1 MPNPEVRRGFLLHL
15 AAEGMIPVLGGC
27 AGALAGGPEV
37 GLAGVAV
44 GQVVEKAINFFGA
57 RIVQRWCQW
66 FRDQP
71 PEARQAALAELAALT
86 PEEARQEAAAAL
98 DRLAPDAS
106 PEDRSVALEYLS
118 IIPGALDRALPRT
131 PGGQRS
137 LPPTATF
144 DEPQLML
151 QLLPADLPPYP
162 VPSDLPGTPYRLQQL
177 LGSGGFGAVYRAT
190 THTLQHLPLA
200 IKFCLD
206 PALAAALHRERSNLE
221 RLMKAGGEG
230 WSTRIVRLYGYDLEH
245 RTPFLVYEFVPGGDL
260 THYLA
265 RRVAQLGRPLNAGE
279 VLGLVTQVCEAL
291 AFAHTHGLV
300 HRDLKPTNVLVAGDT
315 LKLADFGLGS
325 LAAARAAQ
333 VSRIGSTT
341 IDFLTA
347 ADQASL
353 FRGAGTPLYMAP
365 EQKRGAAPD
374 PRHDLYS
381 LGVMWFQLLAGDV
394 SRELHPGWA
403 KELAARF
410 IVPKSHLALLERCVG
425 WLDERPKD
433 AAELLPLL
441 RGLQAGRAAPPPTIL
456 AEAPRTET
464 PPSVVPAG
472 ESGRMRQ
479 ALMQSLVKRV
489 EGGHRLLEVLER
501 KKYRPLVGTVV
512 LGILLVTMLLSAFG
526 AAWHTVGLAVPLIGG
541 LAVLLWH
548 LHQSQVKAVQQ
559 QIQQAMRTLGEEFPD
574 AVQSWGG
581 APALRN
587 PDTVR
592 EIVRSLPPLAR
603 PAAVK
608 AAPPGPVPRD
618 ERQRHEQ
625 LAEGLRQLAQDH
637 ADLGQFAQPKRL
649 PLPLALAL
657 SLLLAGL
664 PLGLAAA
671 FSYYR
676 YFGPW
681 EHSREFYDHLANPL
695 DAADYTMQTR
705 KHLAVTVALGLGTLL
720 LVTAAGTWRLS
731 RRPLFR
737 GRTALAVAGSLLLLG
752 MPAGAGA
759 GGVWYAYFH
768 PFYVGSPP
776 PYNAS
781 ALHDYRGNSIPLVE
795 YYALDKKAQAEAVAV
810 GVAVCALLT
819 ALSAGLYLRG
829 YRRRHAEAGRRLAGH
844 VHELAA
850 AFPVTV
856 ETWGGAKVLENR
868 EAVQHLLRTRDWRD
882 DRQA

>member
-27 AGALAGGPEV
+27 AGALAGGPEI
-37 GLAGVAV
+37 GLVGVAV

-57 RIVQRWCQW
+57 RIVERWCRW

-71 PEARQAALAELAALT
+71 PEVRQAALADLAALT
-86 PEEARQEAAAAL
+86 PEEARVEAAAAL
-98 DRLAPDAS
+98 DKLAPDAN

-131 PGGQRS
+131 PGGTLS

-144 DEPQLML
+144 DEPQLL
-151 QLLPADLPPYP
+151 LRLLPADMPPYP
-162 VPSDLPGTPYRLQQL
+162 VPSDLPATPYRLLQL

-230 WSTRIVRLYGYDLEH
+230 WSARIVRLYGYDLEH
-245 RTPFLVYEFVPGGDL
+245 RTPFLVYEYVPGGDL

-265 RRVAQLGRPLNAGE
+265 RRVAQLGRPLNADE
-279 VLGLVTQVCEAL
+279 VLGLVVQVCEAL

-300 HRDLKPTNVLVAGDT
+300 HRDLKPTNVLVDGDA

-333 VSRIGSTT
+333 VSRIGATT

-403 KELAARF
+403 KELAARYR
-410 IVPKSHLALLERCVG
+410 VPPAHLALLERCVG

-441 RGLQAGRAAPPPTIL
+441 RGLQAGQAVPPLAIL
-456 AEAPRTET
+456 AEAPLTE
-464 PPSVVPAG
+464 PPALPAR

-479 ALMQSLVKRV
+479 ALMQSLIKRV
-489 EGGHRLLEVLER
+489 EEGHRLLAVLDQ
-501 KKYRPLVGTVV
+501 KKHRPLVGSVV
-512 LGILLVTMLLSAFG
+512 LGVLLVAMLMTGLG
-526 AAWHTVGLAVPLIGG
+526 ASWSTVALAVPLLGG
-541 LAVLLWH
+541 LGVLLWH

-559 QIQQAMRTLGEEFPD
+559 QIQLAMRTLSEEFPE

-581 APALRN
+581 GPALGN
-587 PDTVR
+587 PETVR
-592 EIVRSLPPLAR
+592 EIVRSLPPLVR
-603 PAAVK
+603 PAEVK
-608 AAPPGPVPRD
+608 AAPPGPVPPEERD
-618 ERQRHEQ
+618 RQGP
-625 LAEGLRQLAQDH
+625 LAEGLRQVAQDH
-637 ADLGQFAQPKRL
+637 AELARFGRRKPV

-657 SLLLAGL
+657 SLFLLGV
-664 PLGLAAA
+664 PVGLAAGA
-671 FSYYR
+671 CSYR
-676 YFGPW
+676 YFGPYVEYSDR
-681 EHSREFYDHLANPL
+681 EHYDYHGNPL
-695 DAADYTMQTR
+695 
-705 KHLAVTVALGLGTLL
+705 TVAEYAVQSRRHMAVAIGAGVGTLL
-720 LVTAAGTWRLS
+720 VLTAAGSWLLT
-731 RRPLFR
+731 RRPLYR
-737 GRTALAVAGSLLLLG
+737 ARTALAVAASLLLAL
-752 MPAGAGA
+752 PAGAGA
-759 GGVWYAYFH
+759 GGLWYIYFR
-768 PFYVGSPP
+768 PFYTGSHPVHNP
-776 PYNAS
+776 GEVY
-781 ALHDYRGNSIPLVE
+781 DYHANPISSIDYFL
-795 YYALDKKAQAEAVAV
+795 LDKKVEAEAIAV
-810 GVAVCALLT
+810 GVAVCVLLVT
-819 ALSAGLYLRG
+819 LLAGLYLRG
-829 YRRRHAEAGRRLAGH
+829 YGRRHAEASRRLAAH
-844 VHELAA
+844 AHELAA
-850 AFPVTV
+850 SFPVTV

-868 EAVQHLLRTRDWRD
+868 EAVQQLLRTRDWRD
-882 DRQA
+882 ERQA

>member
-1 MPNPEVRRGFLLHL
+1 MPNPEFPRGFLLHL

-27 AGALAGGPEV
+27 AGAMAGSSEV
-37 GLAGVAV
+37 GRVAV
-44 GQVVEKAINFFGA
+44 GQAVEKAINFFGA
-57 RIVQRWCQW
+57 RIVERWCRW

-71 PEARQAALAELAALT
+71 PEVRQAALADLAALT
-86 PEEARQEAAAAL
+86 PEEAREEAAAAL

-131 PGGQRS
+131 PGGGLS

-144 DEPQLML
+144 DEPQLLL
-151 QLLPADLPPYP
+151 QLLPADRPPYP
-162 VPSDLPGTPYRLQQL
+162 VPSDLPGTPYRLLQL

-230 WSTRIVRLYGYDLEH
+230 WSARIVRLYGYDLEH

-265 RRVAQLGRPLNAGE
+265 RRVTQVGRPLNAEE
-279 VLGLVTQVCEAL
+279 VLALIIQVGEAL
-291 AFAHTHGLV
+291 AFAHKHGLV
-300 HRDLKPTNVLVAGDT
+300 HRDLKPTNVLVDGDA

-333 VSRIGSTT
+333 VSRIGATT

-374 PRHDLYS
+374 PRHDVYS
-381 LGVMWFQLLAGDV
+381 LGVMWYQLLAGDV

-410 IVPKSHLALLERCVG
+410 NVPRAHLGLLERCVG

-441 RGLQAGRAAPPPTIL
+441 RGLQAGQVVPPTAL
-456 AEAPRTET
+456 LPEVVAAE
-464 PPSVVPAG
+464 PPTVVPVG

-489 EGGHRLLEVLER
+489 SEGHRLLEVLEQ

-512 LGILLVTMLLSAFG
+512 LGVVLVGLLFSAFG
-526 AAWHTVGLAVPLIGG
+526 AAWQSVVLAVPLVGG
-541 LAVLLWH
+541 LFVLLWQQ
-548 LHQSQVKAVQQ
+548 HQGQVKAVQQ
-559 QIQQAMRTLGEEFPD
+559 QIQLAMRTLSEEFPE

-587 PDTVR
+587 AETVR
-592 EIVRSLPPLAR
+592 EIVRSLPPPVR
-603 PAAVK
+603 PD
-608 AAPPGPVPRD
+608 APRAPSGPLPPQ
-618 ERQRHEQ
+618 ERGRHEQ
-625 LAEGLRQLAQDH
+625 LAEGLRQVAPDH
-637 ADLGQFAQPKRL
+637 AELGRFARPQRL
-649 PLPLALAL
+649 PLPAAVAL
-657 SLLLAGL
+657 SLLVLGL
-664 PLGLAAA
+664 PLGLAVAL
-671 FSYYR
+671 FWYG
-676 YFGPW
+676 YFAPG
-681 EHSREFYDHLANPL
+681 EYGRQFFDGRGQSLTAQAY
-695 DAADYTMQTR
+695 
-705 KHLAVTVALGLGTLL
+705 AVQRRQGVAQAVALGAGTLL
-720 LVTAAGTWRLS
+720 VLTAAGAWRLS
-731 RRPLFR
+731 RRPLYR
-737 GRTALAVAGSLLLLG
+737 GRAALAVALSLPLAV
-752 MPAGAGA
+752 PAGAGA
-759 GGVWYAYFH
+759 GALWFAYFS
-768 PFYVGSPP
+768 PFFPGGGWPSPDSVGAF
-776 PYNAS
+776 N
-781 ALHDYRGNSIPLVE
+781 YRGVPISATQWWLLHGKV
-795 YYALDKKAQAEAVAV
+795 QAEAFLVGAAV
-810 GVAVCALLT
+810 VVLLT
-819 ALSAGLYLRG
+819 TLAAGLYLRG
-829 YRRRHAEAGRRLAGH
+829 YRRRHEEARRRLSGH

-856 ETWGGAKVLENR
+856 EGWGGAKALENR
-868 EAVQHLLRTRDWRD
+868 TTVQNLLR
-882 DRQA
+882 AVEPAP

>member
-1 MPNPEVRRGFLLHL
+1 MLSPEVRRGFLLHL
-15 AAEGMIPVLGGC
+15 AAEGMVPVLGGC
-27 AGALAGGPEV
+27 AGALLGGPEGGV
-37 GLAGVAV
+37 AGVAV

-57 RIVQRWCQW
+57 RIVQRWCRW

-98 DRLAPDAS
+98 DKLAPDAS

-118 IIPGALDRALPRT
+118 IIPGALDRALPRST
-131 PGGQRS
+131 GGQRS

-144 DEPQLML
+144 DEPQLLL
-151 QLLPADLPPYP
+151 QLLPADMPPYP
-162 VPSDLPGTPYRLQQL
+162 VPSDLPGTPYRLLQL

-265 RRVAQLGRPLNAGE
+265 RRVAQLGRPLNADE
-279 VLGLVTQVCEAL
+279 VLGLVIQVCEAL
-291 AFAHTHGLV
+291 AFAHKHGLV
-300 HRDLKPTNVLVAGDT
+300 HRDLKPTNVLVDGDT

-333 VSRIGSTT
+333 ISRIGSTT

-403 KELAARF
+403 KELAARHK
-410 IVPKSHLALLERCVG
+410 VPAAHLALLERCVG

-441 RGLQAGRAAPPPTIL
+441 RGLQSGQAVPPAALLAQNAVVTAVPAP
-456 AEAPRTET
+456 AEAGASERF
-464 PPSVVPAG
+464 
-472 ESGRMRQ
+472 RQ
-479 ALMQSLVKRV
+479 TLLHSLVEHV
-489 EGGHRLLEVLER
+489 EEGHRLLELLQR
-501 KKYRPLVGTVV
+501 KKYRPLFATLVFSAVV
-512 LGILLVTMLLSAFG
+512 LLALLTIFG
-526 AAWHTVGLAVPLIGG
+526 SMWLTYAIAVPLQGG
-541 LAVLLWH
+541 VAAFFFGRHQGQENAVR
-548 LHQSQVKAVQQ
+548 Q
-559 QIQQAMRTLGEEFPD
+559 QIQQALRTLNDEFPE
-574 AVQSWGG
+574 AVRSWGG
-581 APALRN
+581 PAALRS
-587 PDTVR
+587 PSTLR
-592 EIVRSLPPLAR
+592 QIARSLTPPPAR
-603 PAAVK
+603 PATAG
-608 AAPPGPVPRD
+608 AAPPGPAPAD
-618 ERQRHEQ
+618 EQGRREEI
-625 LAEGLRQLAQDH
+625 AEGLRQVAQDH
-637 ADLGQFAQPKRL
+637 ADLARFAQRKPL
-649 PLPLALAL
+649 PLPAALLL
-657 SLLLAGL
+657 SLFLLGL
-664 PLGLAAA
+664 PLGLATALC
-671 FSYYR
+671 YYA
-676 YFGPW
+676 YFGPGQYASTFHNHRGTVIAAG
-681 EHSREFYDHLANPL
+681 EYSVQVRQHLAI
-695 DAADYTMQTR
+695 AA
-705 KHLAVTVALGLGTLL
+705 ALGVGTLL
-720 LVTAAGTWRLS
+720 VLTALGAWRLS
-731 RRPLFR
+731 RPLYG
-737 GRTALAVAGSLLLLG
+737 GRTALAVAASVLLAL
-752 MPAGAGA
+752 PAGVGAGA
-759 GGVWYAYFH
+759 LWFAYFG
-768 PFYVGSPP
+768 PFFPGGYPSSGQVG
-776 PYNAS
+776 AF
-781 ALHDYRGNSIPLVE
+781 DYRGVPISAEE
-795 YYALDKKAQAEAVAV
+795 YWLSHGKVQTQAFALGIAV
-810 GVAVCALLT
+810 GVLLT

-829 YRRRHAEAGRRLAGH
+829 HARRHAEAGRRLAGH
-844 VHELAA
+844 IHELAA

-856 ETWGGAKVLENR
+856 ENWGGAKALESP
-868 EAVQHLLRTRDWRD
+868 EMVQNLLRTVLPGGH
-882 DRQA
+882 

>member
-27 AGALAGGPEV
+27 AGAMAGGPEI
-37 GLAGVAV
+37 GLVGVAV

-57 RIVQRWCQW
+57 RIVERWCRW

-71 PEARQAALAELAALT
+71 PEVRQAALADLAALT
-86 PEEARQEAAAAL
+86 PEEARAEAAAAL
-98 DRLAPDAS
+98 DKLAPNAS

-144 DEPQLML
+144 DEPQLLL
-151 QLLPADLPPYP
+151 QLLPADRPPYP
-162 VPSDLPGTPYRLQQL
+162 VPSDLPGTPYRLLQL

-200 IKFCLD
+200 VKFCLD

-230 WSTRIVRLYGYDLEH
+230 WSARIVRLYGYDLEH
-245 RTPFLVYEFVPGGDL
+245 RTPFLVYEYVPGGDL

-265 RRVAQLGRPLNAGE
+265 RRVAQLGRPLNADE
-279 VLGLVTQVCEAL
+279 VLALVIQVCEAL

-300 HRDLKPTNVLVAGDT
+300 HRDLKPTNVLVDGEA

-403 KELAARF
+403 KELAVRF
-410 IVPKSHLALLERCVG
+410 RVPPAHLALLERCVG
-425 WLDERPKD
+425 WLDERPRD

-441 RGLQAGRAAPPPTIL
+441 RGLQATQVAPPPALL
-456 AEAPRTET
+456 AEAVLTE
-464 PPSVVPAG
+464 PPAAVTAG
-472 ESGRMRQ
+472 EGGRMRQ
-479 ALMQSLVKRV
+479 ALMRSLLKRI
-489 EGGHRLLEVLER
+489 EEGHRLLELLER
-501 KKYRPLVGTVV
+501 KKYRPLLGTGV
-512 LGILLVTMLLSAFG
+512 LGVLLLAALVSTFG
-526 AAWHTVGLAVPLIGG
+526 ATWLVVAIGVPLIGG
-541 LAVLLWH
+541 IAAGMWH
-548 LHQSQVKAVQQ
+548 MHESQVKAVQQ
-559 QIQQAMRTLGEEFPD
+559 QVQLATRTLAEEFPD
-574 AVQSWGG
+574 AVRSWGG
-581 APALRN
+581 GPALGN

-592 EIVRSLPPLAR
+592 EIVRSLPPFAQPSAL
-603 PAAVK
+603 K
-608 AAPPGPVPRD
+608 AAPGGLVP
-618 ERQRHEQ
+618 QNEQ
-625 LAEGLRQLAQDH
+625 DRREDLAAGLREMARGH
-637 ADLGQFAQPKRL
+637 ADLARFGQRNAL
-649 PLPLALAL
+649 PLPAALLL
-657 SLLLAGL
+657 SLFLLGL
-664 PLGLAAA
+664 PVGLAAGLC
-671 FSYYR
+671 SYR
-676 YFGPW
+676 YFGPYAEYSDR
-681 EHSREFYDHLANPL
+681 EHYDHHGNPL
-695 DAADYTMQTR
+695 TVAEYAVQSR
-705 KHLAVTVALGLGTLL
+705 RHLAVAIGAGVGTLL
-720 LVTAAGTWRLS
+720 VLTAAGSWLLT
-731 RRPLFR
+731 RRPLYR
-737 GRTALAVAGSLLLLG
+737 GRTALAVAASLLLAL
-752 MPAGAGA
+752 PAGAAA
-759 GGVWYAYFH
+759 GGLWYIYFR
-768 PFYVGSPP
+768 PFYTGSHPAYSP
-776 PYNAS
+776 GEIYDYHAS
-781 ALHDYRGNSIPLVE
+781 PISSIDYFLLDRKVE
-795 YYALDKKAQAEAVAV
+795 AEAVAV
-810 GVAVCALLT
+810 GMAVCVLLV

-829 YRRRHAEAGRRLAGH
+829 YGRRHDAARRRLAGH

-856 ETWGGAKVLENR
+856 ENWGGAKALESR
-868 EAVQHLLRTRDWRD
+868 ETVQNLLGRVEPARH
-882 DRQA
+882 